1 MPSRL
6 DPDKIKTLIKERGY
20 PSVAAFGRHIGMSE
34 STFGRIFKKSEQ
46 HNFTQQTIDIIA
58 DGLGVS
64 PFELYKKEAID
75 EGVAVA
81 AAETVAEAVAEAVTE
96 AVTVV
101 VSDVAPDATP
111 QEVAAAIP
119 NEIPV
124 APPPALDLVAYFDYL
139 KSSHAVAIESLTS
152 AYEDRIAQDAK
163 NHNRLVQIL
172 CGVIAVM
179 LIALIIK

>member
-6 DPDKIKTLIKERGY
+6 DPDKIRTLIKERGY

-34 STFGRIFKKSEQ
+34 STFGRIFKKGEQ

-75 EGVAVA
+75 EGVAA
-81 AAETVAEAVAEAVTE
+81 ATAEEMAGAVVEAVTE
-96 AVTVV
+96 AVTAVV
-101 VSDVAPDATP
+101 ADVAPEATP
-111 QEVAAAIP
+111 QEVAAAVP
-119 NEIPV
+119 NKIPV
-124 APPPALDLVAYFDYL
+124 NTNLPFDLVAYFDYL
-139 KSSHAVAIESLTS
+139 KTSHESEIKTLTT
-152 AYEDRIAQDAK
+152 AYEDRIAHDHK
-163 NHNRLVQIL
+163 NHSRLVSIL
-172 CGVIAVM
+172 CGVIVVM